1 MSILSEWLM
10 PATIVIFT
18 VTYSYAVTYF
28 PRRKRERRKEEKR
41 NFHKT
46 LVEGFKSGAIASMD
60 DVVNIYKGVSGISS
74 DDAGY
79 RYGLSRQLRE
89 FLVDL
94 VSKDLDHEI
103 EDSVVVDWKDKISSF
118 IKTNEEIS
126 PYADLPPAERS
137 VLNDITAFFEKDDID
152 SAKRKLAELGGM
164 IQARHDDILKIQNVN
179 KYSVPLSVIGMI
191 LTIAFGLVAIFK
203 W

>member
-1 MSILSEWLM
+1 MSMISEFIM
-10 PATIVIFT
+10 PAVITVFT
-18 VTYSYAVTYF
+18 VMYSFAVTYLL
-28 PRRKRERRKEEKR
+28 RRRRERRKEEQR

-46 LVEGFKSGAIASMD
+46 LVAGFKSGAIVSMD
-60 DVVNIYKGVSGISS
+60 DIVNIYKGVSGISS
-74 DDAGY
+74 DDTGY
-79 RYGLSRQLRE
+79 RYGLSRQLRK

-94 VSKDLDHEI
+94 VSKDLDPEL
-103 EDSVVVDWKDKISSF
+103 EDSDVVQWKDKISNF

-137 VLNDITAFFEKDDID
+137 VLNDISAFLEKDDFD
-152 SAKRKLAELGGM
+152 SSKRKLAELGGM

-203 W
+203 

>member
-1 MSILSEWLM
+1 MSMISEWLM
-10 PATIVIFT
+10 PVTIGVFT
-18 VTYSYAVTYF
+18 VMYSYAVTYLL
-28 PRRKRERRKEEKR
+28 RRKRERRKEEKR

-46 LVEGFKSGAIASMD
+46 LAEGFKSGAIASMD
-60 DVVNIYKGVSGISS
+60 DIVNIYKGVSGISS

-94 VSKDLDHEI
+94 VSKDLDQEI

-118 IKTNEEIS
+118 IKMNEEIS

-137 VLNDITAFFEKDDID
+137 VLNDIAAFFEKDDID
-152 SAKRKLAELGGM
+152 SARRKLAELGGM

-179 KYSVPLSVIGMI
+179 KYSRPRQSAVQWV
-191 LTIAFGLVAIFK
+191 
-203 W
+203 

>member
-1 MSILSEWLM
+1 MNIISDWVM
-10 PATIVIFT
+10 PVTIAVFT
-18 VTYSYAVTYF
+18 VMYSYAVTYLL
-28 PRRKRERRKEEKR
+28 RRKRERRKEAKR

-46 LVEGFKSGAIASMD
+46 LTEGFKSGAIASMD
-60 DVVNIYKGVSGISS
+60 DIMNIYKGVSGISS

-94 VSKDLDHEI
+94 VSKDLDQKI

-118 IKTNEEIS
+118 IKMNEEIS

-137 VLNDITAFFEKDDID
+137 VLNDIAAFFEKDDIN
-152 SAKRKLAELGGM
+152 SARRKLAELGGM

-179 KYSVPLSVIGMI
+179 KYSVPLSVIGMV

-203 W
+203 

>member
-1 MSILSEWLM
+1 MSMLSEWLM
-10 PATIVIFT
+10 PMTIAVFT
-18 VTYSYAVTYF
+18 VMYSYAVTYLL
-28 PRRKRERRKEEKR
+28 RRKRERRKEEKR

-60 DVVNIYKGVSGISS
+60 DIVNIYKGVSGISS

-94 VSKDLDHEI
+94 ISKDLDHEI

-191 LTIAFGLVAIFK
+191 LTIAFGLIAIFK
-203 W
+203 

>member
-1 MSILSEWLM
+1 MNMISEWLM
-10 PATIVIFT
+10 AVTIVVFT
-18 VTYSYAVTYF
+18 VMYSYAVTYVL
-28 PRRKRERRKEEKR
+28 RRKRERRKEAKR

-46 LVEGFKSGAIASMD
+46 LAEGFKSGAIASMD
-60 DVVNIYKGVSGISS
+60 DIVNIYKGVSGISS

-94 VSKDLDHEI
+94 VSKDMDKEI

-118 IKTNEEIS
+118 IKMNEEIS

-137 VLNDITAFFEKDDID
+137 VLNDIAAFFEKDDID
-152 SAKRKLAELGGM
+152 SARRKLAELGGM

-179 KYSVPLSVIGMI
+179 KYSVPLSVIGMV

-203 W
+203 

>member
-1 MSILSEWLM
+1 MSMFSEWSLAM
-10 PATIVIFT
+10 TIAVFT
-18 VTYSYAVTYF
+18 VMYSYAVTYLL
-28 PRRKRERRKEEKR
+28 RRRRERRKEEKR

-46 LVEGFKSGAIASMD
+46 LVEGFKSGAITSMND
-60 DVVNIYKGVSGISS
+60 IVNIYKGVSGISS
-74 DDAGY
+74 DDASY

-94 VSKDLDHEI
+94 ISKDLGHEVK
-103 EDSVVVDWKDKISSF
+103 DSVVVEWKDKISSF

-126 PYADLPPAERS
+126 PYADLPAAERS

-152 SAKRKLAELGGM
+152 SAKRKLAELGAM
-164 IQARHDDILKIQNVN
+164 IQTRHDDIIKIQNIN

-203 W
+203 

>member
-10 PATIVIFT
+10 PMTIAVFT
-18 VTYSYAVTYF
+18 VMYSYAVTYLL
-28 PRRKRERRKEEKR
+28 RRRRERRKEEKR

-60 DVVNIYKGVSGISS
+60 DIVNIYKGVSGISS

-94 VSKDLDHEI
+94 LSKDLGHEI

-152 SAKRKLAELGGM
+152 SAKRKLAELGAM
-164 IQARHDDILKIQNVN
+164 IQARHDDILKTQNIN

-203 W
+203 

>member
-1 MSILSEWLM
+1 MSMISAFLM
-10 PATIVIFT
+10 PATIVVFT
-18 VTYSYAVTYF
+18 VMYSYAVTYLL
-28 PRRKRERRKEEKR
+28 RRRRERRKEEKR

-46 LVEGFKSGAIASMD
+46 LVAGLKSGAIASMD
-60 DVVNIYKGVSGISS
+60 DIVNIYKGVSGISF

-79 RYGLSRQLRE
+79 RYGLSRKLRE

-94 VSKDLDHEI
+94 VSKDLDPEL
-103 EDSVVVDWKDKISSF
+103 EDSVVVQWKDKISSF

-137 VLNDITAFFEKDDID
+137 VLNDISAFLEKDDFD
-152 SAKRKLAELGGM
+152 LAKRKLAELGGM
-164 IQARHDDILKIQNVN
+164 IQARHDDILKIQNIN

-191 LTIAFGLVAIFK
+191 LTIAFGLVAILK
-203 W
+203 

>member
-1 MSILSEWLM
+1 MNIISDWVM
-10 PATIVIFT
+10 PVTIAVFT
-18 VTYSYAVTYF
+18 VMYSYAVTYLL
-28 PRRKRERRKEEKR
+28 RRKRERRKEAKR

-46 LVEGFKSGAIASMD
+46 LTEGFKSGAIASMD
-60 DVVNIYKGVSGISS
+60 DIMNIYKGVSGISS

-94 VSKDLDHEI
+94 VSKDLDQKI

-118 IKTNEEIS
+118 IKMNEEIS
-126 PYADLPPAERS
+126 PYADLPPAKRS
-137 VLNDITAFFEKDDID
+137 VLNDIAAFFEKDDIN
-152 SAKRKLAELGGM
+152 SARRKLAELGGM

-179 KYSVPLSVIGMI
+179 KYSVPLSVIGMV

-203 W
+203 